1 VDKPAARRKYKMISP
16 YHAKY
21 YANELTCIHAADSV
35 DRLSQSLFD
44 ATVDLNPHQI
54 EAALFAI
61 RNPLQQ
67 GVLLADEVGLG
78 KTIEA
83 SLVLCQYWAER
94 RRRLIIVC
102 PAALR
107 KQWSQELAEKFA
119 LPSIVLDSATVKR
132 MGLSAGE
139 CISGMAGKQIIIMSY
154 HFAAKLANEMVAI
167 PWHLVVIDEA
177 HKLRNSYRASNR
189 MGQALRSAFNGR
201 RKVLLTATPLQN
213 SLMELYG
220 LAQLLDEHIFG
231 DEKAFRKQFIS
242 GENDSDALK
251 QRLAGFAKRTLRSQ
265 VLEYVRY
272 TKRQAITQ
280 PFKPTDAEH
289 ELYERISA
297 FLQREISFA
306 LPKRQRHLTG
316 LILRK
321 LLASSPYAITGTL
334 QTILERLQKKL
345 NGHDISDE
353 DLAVNLVQQNE
364 LEDEYLDADEYSD
377 KDIPEATDYKALN
390 EEPANPCNQLEA
402 KEKEIKELQV
412 EIAEIESFI
421 QQAQY
426 LTTDTKAEALIA
438 ALDIGF
444 AKMIEHNGPRKAI
457 IFTESKRT
465 QHFLADYLSR
475 NGYEKK
481 IVTFSGTNS
490 GTEANEIY
498 QNWLKQY
505 QDSDRITGST
515 HVDKRTALID
525 EFRERAEIMIATEA
539 AAEGVNLQFCALLIN
554 YDLPWNPQR
563 VEQRIGRCHR
573 YGQKHDVVVIN
584 FLNTRNQADQRVLE
598 LLTEKFQ
605 LFSGVFGA
613 SDEVLGRIESGID
626 FEKRIAR
633 IYDTCRR
640 PEDIEFAF
648 QELQKELEVDINDKL
663 KQTQSQLMEHFDED
677 VHAKLKFQLD
687 SAQAR
692 LDKVGRWF
700 WGVTRYSLGG
710 STLTSD
716 AHAHFQDH
724 DYSFQL
730 THSPIDTVP
739 IGRYQLVRGK
749 DNQQYQ
755 QGFKVHAYRLNHP
768 LGEWSLDTAKNCET
782 PVAKLVF
789 DYSNHETKLSVISD
803 LVGKS
808 GWLQLD
814 KLTISALDTVE
825 SLLFSVITDD
835 GKALD
840 QEACEKLFS
849 VQAKEVLSITE
860 VELPSLL
867 VNNQRRRIEA
877 SMAKFIEENQRL
889 FHSEREKL
897 ERWADDKI
905 LASEEALKETKAKI
919 AQVKRDARK
928 APTLEEQ
935 SELQNQLRG
944 LERQQRRQ
952 RQQIFEAE
960 DEIMAKRDELI
971 ESLQERLTQTSK
983 TEHLFTIRWQVA

>member
-1 VDKPAARRKYKMISP
+1 MQITE

-21 YANELTCIHAADSV
+21 YAHELTCLHAADSV

-54 EAALFAI
+54 DAALFAL

-83 SLVLCQYWAER
+83 ALVLCQHWAER
-94 RRRLIIVC
+94 RRRLVIVC

-107 KQWSQELAEKFA
+107 KQWAQELAEKFA
-119 LPSIVLDSATVKR
+119 LPSSVLDTAAIKS
-132 MGLSAGE
+132 
-139 CISGMAGKQIIIMSY
+139 SGVSPRTYLANTAGKKVMIMSY
-154 HFAAKLANEMVAI
+154 HFAAKLADDLVTV
-167 PWHLVVIDEA
+167 PWDLVVIDEA
-177 HKLRNSYRASNR
+177 HKLRNAHRASNR
-189 MGQALRSAFNGR
+189 IGQALKLAFNGR

-220 LAQLLDEHIFG
+220 LSTLLDEHLFG
-231 DEKAFRKQFIS
+231 DEKTFRKQFIH
-242 GENDSDALK
+242 GESATDELK

-272 TKRQAITQ
+272 TKRQAVTQ
-280 PFKPTDAEH
+280 PFKPTDAEQD
-289 ELYERISA
+289 LYERISV

-345 NGHDISDE
+345 MGDDQSDE
-353 DLAVNLVQQNE
+353 DLATQLIEQDD
-364 LEDEYLDADEYSD
+364 LEDDYLDDADFSD
-377 KDIPEATDYKALN
+377 AETDESLAETMGVPSGSPDAT
-390 EEPANPCNQLEA
+390 
-402 KEKEIKELQV
+402 IELQA

-421 QQAQY
+421 QQAQS
-426 LTTDTKAEALIA
+426 LTTDTKAEALLT
-438 ALDIGF
+438 ALDLGF
-444 AKMIEHNGPRKAI
+444 AKMAEHNGPRKAI

-465 QHFLADYLSR
+465 QQFLADYLASH
-475 NGYEKK
+475 GYQNK
-481 IVTFSGTNS
+481 IVTFSGTNT
-490 GTEANEIY
+490 GPETNQIY
-498 QNWLKQY
+498 QRWLQQY
-505 QDSDRITGST
+505 QGSDRITGSAQ
-515 HVDKRTALID
+515 VDKRTALID
-525 EFRERAEIMIATEA
+525 EFREHAEIMIATEA

-633 IYDTCRR
+633 IYDTCRK
-640 PEDIEFAF
+640 PQDIELAF
-648 QELQKELEVDINDKL
+648 EELQKELEADINDKL
-663 KQTQSQLMEHFDED
+663 KQTQSQLIEHFDED
-677 VHAKLKFQLD
+677 VHDKLKIQLD
-687 SAQAR
+687 ATLAR
-692 LDKVGRWF
+692 LDKVSRWF
-700 WGVTRYSLGG
+700 WGVTRFALSDKEGDKEIANKLGAKAQF
-710 STLTSD
+710 D
-716 AHAHFQDH
+716 EHN
-724 DYSFQL
+724 YSFALIQ
-730 THSPIDTVP
+730 SPIANAP
-739 IGRYQLVRGK
+739 AGRYQLVRSQQ
-749 DNQQYQ
+749 NQQRQ
-755 QGFKVHAYRLNHP
+755 QDFMVHAYRLNHP
-768 LGEWSLDTAKNCET
+768 LGEWSLDTAKTSAT
-782 PVAKLVF
+782 PVAELVF
-789 DYSNHETKLSVISD
+789 DYAGHETKLSVIAD

-808 GWLQLD
+808 GWLRLD
-814 KLTISALDTVE
+814 KLTVSALDTVE
-825 SLLFSVITDD
+825 SLLFSAITDD
-835 GKALD
+835 GKSLD

-849 VQAKEVLSITE
+849 VQAKKTQYTANAESPVL
-860 VELPSLL
+860 LA
-867 VNNQRRRIEA
+867 NNQQRRIEA
-877 SMAKFIEENQRL
+877 SLAQFIEENQRL
-889 FHSEREKL
+889 FNAEREKL
-897 ERWADDKI
+897 ERWADDKL
-905 LASEEALKETKAKI
+905 LASEGALKDTKAKI

-935 SELQNQLRG
+935 SELQNQLRD

-952 RQQIFEAE
+952 RQQIFDVE

-971 ESLQERLTQTSK
+971 EALQERLTQTTA

>member
-1 VDKPAARRKYKMISP
+1 MQITE

-21 YANELTCIHAADSV
+21 YAHELTCLHSADSV

-54 EAALFAI
+54 EAALFAL

-83 SLVLCQYWAER
+83 ALVFCQHWAER
-94 RRRLIIVC
+94 RRRLVIVC

-107 KQWSQELAEKFA
+107 KQWAQELAEKFA
-119 LPSIVLDSATVKR
+119 LPSTVLDAAAIKSS
-132 MGLSAGE
+132 GLSPRTYLANT
-139 CISGMAGKQIIIMSY
+139 AGKKLIIMSY
-154 HFAAKLANEMVAI
+154 HFAAKLADDLVTVPWDLVA
-167 PWHLVVIDEA
+167 IDEA
-177 HKLRNSYRASNR
+177 HKLRNAHRASNR
-189 MGQALRSAFNGR
+189 MGQALKLAFNGR

-220 LAQLLDEHIFG
+220 LSTLLDEHLFG
-231 DEKAFRKQFIS
+231 DEKAFRKQFIHS
-242 GENDSDALK
+242 ESDTDELK
-251 QRLAGFAKRTLRSQ
+251 QRLAGFVKRTLRSQ
-265 VLEYVRY
+265 VLEYVPY
-272 TKRQAITQ
+272 TKRQAVTQ
-280 PFKPTDAEH
+280 PFKPTDAEQD
-289 ELYERISA
+289 LYERISA

-306 LPKRQRHLTG
+306 LPKRQRHLTS

-334 QTILERLQKKL
+334 QTILERLHKKL
-345 NGHDISDE
+345 NGDDLSDNDLSDE
-353 DLAVNLVQQNE
+353 KLVARLIEQE
-364 LEDEYLDADEYSD
+364 EIEDEYLDVEDELLEYESNGQD
-377 KDIPEATDYKALN
+377 TQTDAVNHNGRDEA
-390 EEPANPCNQLEA
+390 E
-402 KEKEIKELQV
+402 ELQA

-421 QQAQY
+421 QQAQS
-426 LTTDTKAEALIA
+426 LTTDTKAEALLT
-438 ALDIGF
+438 ALDLGF
-444 AKMIEHNGPRKAI
+444 AKMAEHNGPRKAI

-465 QHFLADYLSR
+465 QQFLSDYLSSH
-475 NGYEKK
+475 GYQGK
-481 IVTFSGTNS
+481 IVTFSGTNT
-490 GTEANEIY
+490 GAETNEIY
-498 QNWLKQY
+498 QLWLQQY
-505 QDSDRITGST
+505 QGSDRITGSAQ
-515 HVDKRTALID
+515 VDKRTALID

-633 IYDTCRR
+633 IYDTCRK
-640 PEDIEFAF
+640 PEEIESAF
-648 QELQKELEVDINDKL
+648 EELQKELETDINDKL

-677 VHAKLKFQLD
+677 VHYKLKLQLD
-687 SAQAR
+687 ATQAR
-692 LDKVGRWF
+692 LDKVSLWF
-700 WGVTRYSLGG
+700 WGVTRFALGG
-710 STLTSD
+710 KKDDREIANKLGAKAQFD
-716 AHAHFQDH
+716 EHN
-724 DYSFQL
+724 YSFALIQ
-730 THSPIDTVP
+730 SPIFNAPT
-739 IGRYQLVRGK
+739 GRYQLVRAK
-749 DNQQYQ
+749 QNQQRQ
-755 QGFKVHAYRLNHP
+755 QDFMAHAYRLNHP
-768 LGEWSLDTAKNCET
+768 LGEWSLDTAKANTT
-782 PVAKLVF
+782 PVAELVF
-789 DYSNHETKLSVISD
+789 DYAGHETKLSVIAD

-808 GWLQLD
+808 GWLRLD
-814 KLTISALDTVE
+814 KLTVSALDTVE
-825 SLLFSVITDD
+825 SLLFTAITDD
-835 GKALD
+835 GKSLD

-849 VQAKEVLSITE
+849 VQAKKSSNTTLAE
-860 VELPSLL
+860 PPPLL
-867 VNNQRRRIEA
+867 ANNQQRRIEA
-877 SMAKFIEENQRL
+877 SLAQFIEENQRL
-889 FHSEREKL
+889 FNAEREKL
-897 ERWADDKI
+897 ERWADDKL
-905 LASEEALKETKAKI
+905 LASEEALRDTKAKI

-935 SELQNQLRG
+935 SDLQNQLRN

-952 RQQIFEAE
+952 RQQVFDVE

-971 ESLQERLTQTSK
+971 EALQERLTQTTE

>member
-1 VDKPAARRKYKMISP
+1 MQITE

-21 YANELTCIHAADSV
+21 YAHELTCLHAADSV

-54 EAALFAI
+54 EAALFAL

-83 SLVLCQYWAER
+83 ALVLCQHWAER
-94 RRRLIIVC
+94 RRRLVIVC

-107 KQWSQELAEKFA
+107 KQWAQELAEKFA
-119 LPSIVLDSATVKR
+119 LPSTVLDTAAIKS
-132 MGLSAGE
+132 
-139 CISGMAGKQIIIMSY
+139 SGVSPRTYLANTAGKKVMIMSY
-154 HFAAKLANEMVAI
+154 HFAAKLADDLVTV
-167 PWHLVVIDEA
+167 PWDLVVIDEA
-177 HKLRNSYRASNR
+177 HKLRNSHRASNR
-189 MGQALRSAFNGR
+189 IGQALKLAFNGR

-220 LAQLLDEHIFG
+220 LSTLLDEHLFG
-231 DEKAFRKQFIS
+231 DEKAFRKQFIH
-242 GENDSDALK
+242 GENDTDELK

-272 TKRQAITQ
+272 TKRQAVTQ
-280 PFKPTDAEH
+280 PFKPTDAEQD
-289 ELYERISA
+289 LYERISI

-345 NGHDISDE
+345 MGDVLSDE
-353 DLAVNLVQQNE
+353 DLATQLSEQDD
-364 LEDEYLDADEYSD
+364 LENDYLDDADFCNAETDESLAETMGEHSNSPD
-377 KDIPEATDYKALN
+377 AT
-390 EEPANPCNQLEA
+390 
-402 KEKEIKELQV
+402 IELQA

-421 QQAQY
+421 QQAQS
-426 LTTDTKAEALIA
+426 LTTDTKAEALLT
-438 ALDIGF
+438 ALDLGF
-444 AKMIEHNGPRKAI
+444 AKMAEHSGPRKAI

-465 QHFLADYLSR
+465 QEFLADYLASH
-475 NGYEKK
+475 GYQDK
-481 IVTFSGTNS
+481 IVTFSGTNT
-490 GTEANEIY
+490 GPETNQIY
-498 QNWLKQY
+498 QRWLQQY
-505 QDSDRITGST
+505 QGSDRITGSAQ
-515 HVDKRTALID
+515 VDKRTALID
-525 EFRERAEIMIATEA
+525 EFREHAEIMIATEA

-613 SDEVLGRIESGID
+613 SDEVLGRIEYGID

-633 IYDTCRR
+633 IYDTCRK
-640 PEDIEFAF
+640 PQDIELAF
-648 QELQKELEVDINDKL
+648 EELQKELEADINDKL
-663 KQTQSQLMEHFDED
+663 RQTQSQLMEHFDED
-677 VHAKLKFQLD
+677 VHDKLKLQLD
-687 SAQAR
+687 ATQAR
-692 LDKVGRWF
+692 LDKVSRWF
-700 WGVTRYSLGG
+700 WGVTHFALCDKEGDKEIANKLGAKAQF
-710 STLTSD
+710 D
-716 AHAHFQDH
+716 EHN
-724 DYSFQL
+724 YSFAL
-730 THSPIDTVP
+730 ITSPIANAP
-739 IGRYQLVRGK
+739 AGRYQLVRAQQ
-749 DNQQYQ
+749 NQQRQ
-755 QGFKVHAYRLNHP
+755 QDFMAHAYRLNHP
-768 LGEWSLDTAKNCET
+768 LGEWSLDTAKASAT
-782 PVAKLVF
+782 PAAELVF
-789 DYSNHETKLSVISD
+789 DYAGHETKLSVIAD

-808 GWLQLD
+808 GWLRLD
-814 KLTISALDTVE
+814 KLTVSALDTVE
-825 SLLFSVITDD
+825 SLLFSAITDD
-835 GKALD
+835 GKSLD
-840 QEACEKLFS
+840 QETCEKLFS
-849 VQAKEVLSITE
+849 VQAKKTQCTANAEPPVL
-860 VELPSLL
+860 LA
-867 VNNQRRRIEA
+867 NNQQRRIEA
-877 SMAKFIEENQRL
+877 SLAQFIEENQRL
-889 FHSEREKL
+889 FNAEREKL
-897 ERWADDKI
+897 ERWADDKL
-905 LASEEALKETKAKI
+905 LASEEALKDTKAKI

-935 SELQNQLRG
+935 SELQNQLRD

-952 RQQIFEAE
+952 RQQIFNVE

-971 ESLQERLTQTSK
+971 EALQERLTHTTT

>member
-1 VDKPAARRKYKMISP
+1 MISP

-54 EAALFAI
+54 EAALFAL

-83 SLVLCQYWAER
+83 ALVLCQHWAER
-94 RRRLIIVC
+94 RRRLVIVC

-119 LPSIVLDSATVKR
+119 LPSTVLDAAAIKQS
-132 MGLSAGE
+132 GLSPRTCLAN
-139 CISGMAGKQIIIMSY
+139 ITGKKVVIMSY
-154 HFAAKLANEMVAI
+154 HFAAKLADDLVTV
-167 PWHLVVIDEA
+167 PWDLVVIDEA
-177 HKLRNSYRASNR
+177 HKLRNAHRNSNR
-189 MGQALRSAFNGR
+189 MGQALKLAFNGR

-220 LAQLLDEHIFG
+220 LSTLLDEHLFG
-231 DEKAFRKQFIS
+231 DEKAFRKQFMH
-242 GENDSDALK
+242 GESDTDELK
-251 QRLAGFAKRTLRSQ
+251 QRIAGFAKRTLRSQ

-272 TKRQAITQ
+272 TKRQAVTQ
-280 PFKPTDAEH
+280 PFKPTDAEQD
-289 ELYERISA
+289 LYERISV

-334 QTILERLQKKL
+334 QTILERLHKKL
-345 NGHDISDE
+345 NGDDLSDE
-353 DLAVNLVQQNE
+353 DLATQLIEQDD
-364 LEDEYLDADEYSD
+364 LENDYLDDADFSD
-377 KDIPEATDYKALN
+377 AETDESLA
-390 EEPANPCNQLEA
+390 ETM
-402 KEKEIKELQV
+402 EKRSDTPDETKELQA

-421 QQAQY
+421 QQAQS
-426 LTTDTKAEALIA
+426 LTTDTKAQALLT
-438 ALDIGF
+438 ALDLGF
-444 AKMIEHNGPRKAI
+444 AKMAEHNGPRKAI

-465 QHFLADYLSR
+465 QQFLADYLSGH
-475 NGYEKK
+475 GYQGK
-481 IVTFSGTNS
+481 IVTFSGTNA
-490 GTEANEIY
+490 GPETNEIY
-498 QNWLKQY
+498 QRWLQQY
-505 QDSDRITGST
+505 QGSDRITGSAQ
-515 HVDKRTALID
+515 VDKRTALID

-633 IYDTCRR
+633 IYDTCRK
-640 PEDIEFAF
+640 PEDIESAF
-648 QELQKELEVDINDKL
+648 EELQKELEADINDKL

-677 VHAKLKFQLD
+677 VHDKLKLQLD
-687 SAQAR
+687 ATQAR
-692 LDKVGRWF
+692 LDKVSRWF
-700 WGVTRYSLGG
+700 WGVTQFALGDKASAKASG
-710 STLTSD
+710 VKAQFD
-716 AHAHFQDH
+716 EAN
-724 DYSFQL
+724 YSFSLIQ
-730 THSPIDTVP
+730 SPITCAPV
-739 IGRYQLVRGK
+739 GRYQLVRAQQ
-749 DNQQYQ
+749 NQKRQ
-755 QGFKVHAYRLNHP
+755 QDFMAHAYRLNHP
-768 LGEWSLDTAKNCET
+768 LGEWSLDIAKASST
-782 PVAKLVF
+782 PIAELVF
-789 DYSNHETKLSVISD
+789 DYTGHETKLSVIAD

-808 GWLQLD
+808 GWIRLD
-814 KLTISALDTVE
+814 KLTVSALDRVE
-825 SLLFSVITDD
+825 SLLFSAITDN
-835 GKALD
+835 GQSLD

-849 VQAKEVLSITE
+849 VQAKKNQSTANAE
-860 VELPSLL
+860 PPALL
-867 VNNQRRRIEA
+867 ANNQQRRIEA
-877 SMAKFIEENQRL
+877 SLAQFIEENQRL
-889 FHSEREKL
+889 FNAEREKL
-897 ERWADDKI
+897 ERWADDKL
-905 LASEEALKETKAKI
+905 LASEEALKDTKAKI
-919 AQVKRDARK
+919 AQIKRDARK

-935 SELQNQLRG
+935 SELQNQLRD

-952 RQQIFEAE
+952 RQQIFDVE
-960 DEIMAKRDELI
+960 DEILAKRDELI
-971 ESLQERLTQTSK
+971 EALQERLTQTTE

>member
-1 VDKPAARRKYKMISP
+1 MQITE

-21 YANELTCIHAADSV
+21 YAHELTCLHAADSV

-54 EAALFAI
+54 EAALFAL

-83 SLVLCQYWAER
+83 ALVLCQHWAER
-94 RRRLIIVC
+94 RRRLVIVC

-107 KQWSQELAEKFA
+107 KQWAQELAEKFA
-119 LPSIVLDSATVKR
+119 LPSTVLDTAAIKS
-132 MGLSAGE
+132 
-139 CISGMAGKQIIIMSY
+139 SGVSPRTYLANTAGKKVMIMSY
-154 HFAAKLANEMVAI
+154 HFAAKLADDLVTV
-167 PWHLVVIDEA
+167 PWDLVVIDEA
-177 HKLRNSYRASNR
+177 HKLRNSHRASNR
-189 MGQALRSAFNGR
+189 IGQALKLAFNGR

-220 LAQLLDEHIFG
+220 LSTLLDEHLFG
-231 DEKAFRKQFIS
+231 DEKAFRKQFIH
-242 GENDSDALK
+242 GENDTDELK

-272 TKRQAITQ
+272 TKRQAVTQ
-280 PFKPTDAEH
+280 PFKPTDAEQD
-289 ELYERISA
+289 LYERISI

-345 NGHDISDE
+345 MGDVLSDE
-353 DLAVNLVQQNE
+353 DLATQLSEQDD
-364 LEDEYLDADEYSD
+364 LENDYLDDADFCNAETDESLAETMGEHSNSPD
-377 KDIPEATDYKALN
+377 AT
-390 EEPANPCNQLEA
+390 
-402 KEKEIKELQV
+402 IELQA

-421 QQAQY
+421 QQAQS
-426 LTTDTKAEALIA
+426 LTTDTKAEALLT
-438 ALDIGF
+438 ALDLGF
-444 AKMIEHNGPRKAI
+444 AKMAEHSGPRKAI

-465 QHFLADYLSR
+465 QEFLADYLASH
-475 NGYEKK
+475 GYQDK
-481 IVTFSGTNS
+481 IVTFCGTNT
-490 GTEANEIY
+490 GPETNQIY
-498 QNWLKQY
+498 QRWLQQY
-505 QDSDRITGST
+505 QGSDRITGSAQ
-515 HVDKRTALID
+515 VDKRTALID
-525 EFRERAEIMIATEA
+525 EFREHAEIMIATEA

-633 IYDTCRR
+633 IYDTCRK
-640 PEDIEFAF
+640 PQDIELAF
-648 QELQKELEVDINDKL
+648 EELQKELEADINDKL
-663 KQTQSQLMEHFDED
+663 RQTQSQLMEHFDED
-677 VHAKLKFQLD
+677 VHDKLKLQLD
-687 SAQAR
+687 ATQAR
-692 LDKVGRWF
+692 LDKVSRWF
-700 WGVTRYSLGG
+700 WGVTHFALCDKEGDKEIANKLGAKAQF
-710 STLTSD
+710 D
-716 AHAHFQDH
+716 EHN
-724 DYSFQL
+724 YSFAL
-730 THSPIDTVP
+730 ITSPIANAP
-739 IGRYQLVRGK
+739 AGRYQLVRAQQ
-749 DNQQYQ
+749 NQQRQ
-755 QGFKVHAYRLNHP
+755 QDFMAHAYRLNHP
-768 LGEWSLDTAKNCET
+768 LGEWSLDTAKASAT
-782 PVAKLVF
+782 PAAELVF
-789 DYSNHETKLSVISD
+789 DYAGHETKLSVIAD

-808 GWLQLD
+808 GWLRLD
-814 KLTISALDTVE
+814 KLTVSALDTVE
-825 SLLFSVITDD
+825 SLLFSAITDD
-835 GKALD
+835 GKSLD
-840 QEACEKLFS
+840 QETCEKLFS
-849 VQAKEVLSITE
+849 VQAKKTQCTANAEPPVL
-860 VELPSLL
+860 LA
-867 VNNQRRRIEA
+867 NNQQRRIEA
-877 SMAKFIEENQRL
+877 SLAQFIEENQRL
-889 FHSEREKL
+889 FNAEREKL
-897 ERWADDKI
+897 ERWADDKL
-905 LASEEALKETKAKI
+905 LASEEALKDTKAKI

-935 SELQNQLRG
+935 SELQNQLRD

-952 RQQIFEAE
+952 RQQIFNVE

-971 ESLQERLTQTSK
+971 EALQERLTHTTT

>member
-1 VDKPAARRKYKMISP
+1 MISP

-21 YANELTCIHAADSV
+21 YAHELTCLHAADSV

-54 EAALFAI
+54 EAALFAL

-83 SLVLCQYWAER
+83 ALVLCQHWAER
-94 RRRLIIVC
+94 RRRLVIVC

-107 KQWSQELAEKFA
+107 KQWAQELAEKFA
-119 LPSIVLDSATVKR
+119 LPSTVLDAAAIKQS
-132 MGLSAGE
+132 GLSPRTCLAN
-139 CISGMAGKQIIIMSY
+139 MAGKKVVIMSY
-154 HFAAKLANEMVAI
+154 HFAAKLADDLVTV
-167 PWHLVVIDEA
+167 PWDLVVIDEA
-177 HKLRNSYRASNR
+177 HKLRNAHRNSNR
-189 MGQALRSAFNGR
+189 MGQALKLAFNGR

-220 LAQLLDEHIFG
+220 LSTLLDEHLFG
-231 DEKAFRKQFIS
+231 DEKAFRKQFIN
-242 GENDSDALK
+242 GESDTDELK

-272 TKRQAITQ
+272 TKRQAVTQ
-280 PFKPTDAEH
+280 PFKPTDAEQD
-289 ELYERISA
+289 LYERISA

-345 NGHDISDE
+345 MGDDLSNE
-353 DLAVNLVQQNE
+353 DLAAQLIEQDD
-364 LEDEYLDADEYSD
+364 LENDYLDDADFQESEIDEAPAETAPESD
-377 KDIPEATDYKALN
+377 DAT
-390 EEPANPCNQLEA
+390 
-402 KEKEIKELQV
+402 KELQA

-421 QQAQY
+421 QQAQS
-426 LTTDTKAEALIA
+426 LTKDTKAEALLT
-438 ALDIGF
+438 ALDLGF
-444 AKMIEHNGPRKAI
+444 AKMGEHNGPRKAI

-465 QHFLADYLSR
+465 QQFLADYLASH
-475 NGYEKK
+475 GYQDR
-481 IVTFSGTNS
+481 IVTFSGTNA
-490 GTEANEIY
+490 GPQTNEIY
-498 QNWLKQY
+498 QRWLQQY
-505 QDSDRITGST
+505 QGSDRLTGSAQ
-515 HVDKRTALID
+515 VDKRTALID
-525 EFRERAEIMIATEA
+525 EFREHAEIMIATEA

-633 IYDTCRR
+633 IYDTCRK
-640 PEDIEFAF
+640 PEDIESAF
-648 QELQKELEVDINDKL
+648 EELQKELEADINDKL
-663 KQTQSQLMEHFDED
+663 QQTQSQLMEHFDED
-677 VHAKLKFQLD
+677 VHDKLKLQLD
-687 SAQAR
+687 ATQAR
-692 LDKVGRWF
+692 LDKVSRWF
-700 WGVTRYSLGG
+700 WGVTQFALNGQSH
-710 STLTSD
+710 SNAKAQFD
-716 AHAHFQDH
+716 EQN
-724 DYSFQL
+724 YSFALIQ
-730 THSPIDTVP
+730 SPITTAP
-739 IGRYQLVRGK
+739 AGRYQLVRAQQ
-749 DNQQYQ
+749 NQQRQ
-755 QGFKVHAYRLNHP
+755 QDFMAHAYRMNHP
-768 LGEWSLDTAKNCET
+768 LGEWTLETAKASNT
-782 PVAKLVF
+782 SVAELIF
-789 DYSNHETKLSVISD
+789 DYANHETKLSVIAD

-808 GWLQLD
+808 GWLRLD
-814 KLTISALDTVE
+814 KLTVSALDTVE
-825 SLLFSVITDD
+825 TLLFSTITDD

-840 QEACEKLFS
+840 QEACEKLFA
-849 VQAKEVLSITE
+849 VQAKKTGSKTSAEPPSVLADH
-860 VELPSLL
+860 
-867 VNNQRRRIEA
+867 QQRRIEA
-877 SMAKFIEENQRL
+877 SLAQFIEENQRL
-889 FHSEREKL
+889 FNAEREKL
-897 ERWADDKI
+897 ERWADDKL
-905 LASEEALKETKAKI
+905 LASEEALKDTKAKI
-919 AQVKRDARK
+919 AQLKRDARK

-935 SELQNQLRG
+935 SALQNQLRD

-952 RQQIFEAE
+952 RQQIFDVE

-971 ESLQERLTQTSK
+971 EALQERLTQTTT

>member
-1 VDKPAARRKYKMISP
+1 MISP

-21 YANELTCIHAADSV
+21 YAHELTCLHASDSLE
-35 DRLSQSLFD
+35 RLSLSLFD

-54 EAALFAI
+54 DAALFAL

-83 SLVLCQYWAER
+83 ALVLCQHWAER
-94 RRRLIIVC
+94 RRRLVIVC

-107 KQWSQELAEKFA
+107 KQWAQELAEKFA
-119 LPSIVLDSATVKR
+119 LPSTVLDTAAIKQS
-132 MGLSAGE
+132 GLSPRTYLANT
-139 CISGMAGKQIIIMSY
+139 AGKNVVIMSY
-154 HFAAKLANEMVAI
+154 HFAAKLADDLVTV
-167 PWHLVVIDEA
+167 PWDLVVIDEA
-177 HKLRNSYRASNR
+177 HKLRNAHRASNR
-189 MGQALRSAFNGR
+189 MGQALKLAFNGR

-220 LAQLLDEHIFG
+220 LSTLLDEHLFG
-231 DEKAFRKQFIS
+231 DEKAFRKQFIH
-242 GENDSDALK
+242 GESDTDELK

-265 VLEYVRY
+265 VLEYVQY
-272 TKRQAITQ
+272 TKRQAVTQ
-280 PFKPTDAEH
+280 PFKPTDAEQD
-289 ELYERISA
+289 LYERISA

-345 NGHDISDE
+345 HGEDLSDE
-353 DLAVNLVQQNE
+353 ELAAKLIEQDE
-364 LEDEYLDADEYSD
+364 LEDEYLDDVDFSAIDTDESLPKSANERD
-377 KDIPEATDYKALN
+377 EA
-390 EEPANPCNQLEA
+390 E
-402 KEKEIKELQV
+402 ELQA
-412 EIAEIESFI
+412 EIAEIKSFI
-421 QQAQY
+421 QQAQS
-426 LTTDTKAEALIA
+426 LTTDTKAQALLT
-438 ALDIGF
+438 ALDLGF
-444 AKMIEHNGPRKAI
+444 AKMAEHNGPRKGI

-465 QHFLADYLSR
+465 QQFLADYLAGH
-475 NGYEKK
+475 GYQGK
-481 IVTFSGTNS
+481 IVTFSGTNT
-490 GTEANEIY
+490 GPETNEIY
-498 QNWLKQY
+498 QRWLQQY
-505 QDSDRITGST
+505 QGSDRITGSAQ
-515 HVDKRTALID
+515 VDKRTALID
-525 EFRERAEIMIATEA
+525 EFRDHAEIMIATEA

-633 IYDTCRR
+633 IYDTCRK
-640 PEDIEFAF
+640 PEDIESAF
-648 QELQKELEVDINDKL
+648 EELQKELEADINDKL

-677 VHAKLKFQLD
+677 VHDKLKLQLD
-687 SAQAR
+687 ATQAR
-692 LDKVGRWF
+692 LDKVSRWF
-700 WGVTRYSLGG
+700 WGVTRFALSDKSSDKKGDKNSDKEIANKLGAKAQF
-710 STLTSD
+710 D
-716 AHAHFQDH
+716 EHN
-724 DYSFQL
+724 YSFALIQ
-730 THSPIDTVP
+730 SPIADAPV
-739 IGRYQLVRGK
+739 GRYQLVRAQQ
-749 DNQQYQ
+749 NQQRQ
-755 QGFKVHAYRLNHP
+755 QDFMAHAYRLNHP
-768 LGEWSLDTAKNCET
+768 LGEWSLDTAKASNT
-782 PVAKLVF
+782 PIAELVF
-789 DYSNHETKLSVISD
+789 DYAGHETKLSVIAD
-803 LVGKS
+803 LVGRS
-808 GWLQLD
+808 GWLRLD
-814 KLTISALDTVE
+814 KLTVSALDMVE
-825 SLLFSVITDD
+825 NLLFSAITDD

-849 VQAKEVLSITE
+849 VQAKKTQSTTNAEPPVLLGS
-860 VELPSLL
+860 
-867 VNNQRRRIEA
+867 NQQRRIEA
-877 SMAKFIEENQRL
+877 SLAQFLEENQRL
-889 FHSEREKL
+889 FNAEREKL
-897 ERWADDKI
+897 ERWADDKL
-905 LASEEALKETKAKI
+905 LASEEALKDTKAKI
-919 AQVKRDARK
+919 AQIKRDARK

-935 SELQNQLRG
+935 SELQNQLRD

-952 RQQIFEAE
+952 RQQIFDVE

-971 ESLQERLTQTSK
+971 AALQERLTQTTE

>member
-1 VDKPAARRKYKMISP
+1 MISP

-21 YANELTCIHAADSV
+21 YAHELTCLHSADSV

-54 EAALFAI
+54 EAALFAL

-83 SLVLCQYWAER
+83 ALVLCQHWAER
-94 RRRLIIVC
+94 RRRLVIVC

-107 KQWSQELAEKFA
+107 KQWAQELAEKFA
-119 LPSIVLDSATVKR
+119 LPSTVLDAAAIKQS
-132 MGLSAGE
+132 GLSART
-139 CISGMAGKQIIIMSY
+139 CLANMAGKQIVIMSY
-154 HFAAKLANEMVAI
+154 HFAAKLADELVAV
-167 PWHLVVIDEA
+167 PWDLVVIDEA
-177 HKLRNSYRASNR
+177 HKLRNAHRTSNR
-189 MGQALRSAFNGR
+189 MGQALKLAFNGR

-220 LAQLLDEHIFG
+220 LSTLLDEHLFG
-231 DEKAFRKQFIS
+231 DEKAFRKQFIH
-242 GENDSDALK
+242 GESDTDELK

-272 TKRQAITQ
+272 TKRQAVTQ
-280 PFKPTDAEH
+280 PFKPTDAEQ
-289 ELYERISA
+289 ELYESIST

-345 NGHDISDE
+345 KGDDLSDE
-353 DLAVNLVQQNE
+353 DLAAQLIEQDDLENDY
-364 LEDEYLDADEYSD
+364 LEDADYSD
-377 KDIPEATDYKALN
+377 AETDESLAETTTELTDTPDAT
-390 EEPANPCNQLEA
+390 
-402 KEKEIKELQV
+402 KELQA

-421 QQAQY
+421 QQAQS
-426 LTTDTKAEALIA
+426 LTKDTKAEALLT
-438 ALDIGF
+438 ALNLGF
-444 AKMIEHNGPRKAI
+444 AKMAEHKGPRKAI

-465 QHFLADYLSR
+465 QQFLADYLASH
-475 NGYEKK
+475 GYQDK
-481 IVTFSGTNS
+481 IVTFSGTNT
-490 GTEANEIY
+490 GEQTNAIY
-498 QNWLKQY
+498 QKWLAQY
-505 QDSDRITGST
+505 KNTDRATGSAQI
-515 HVDKRTALID
+515 DKRTALID
-525 EFRERAEIMIATEA
+525 EFRDHAEIMIATEA
-539 AAEGVNLQFCALLIN
+539 AAEGVNLQFCALMVN

-633 IYDTCRR
+633 IYDTCRK
-640 PEDIEFAF
+640 PEDIESAF
-648 QELQKELEVDINDKL
+648 EALQKELEGDINDKL

-677 VHAKLKFQLD
+677 VHDKLKIQLD

-692 LDKVGRWF
+692 LDKVSRWF
-700 WGVTRYSLGG
+700 WGVTQFALSGQ
-710 STLTSD
+710 SHPNAKAQFD
-716 AHAHFQDH
+716 AHN
-724 DYSFQL
+724 YSFALIQ
-730 THSPIDTVP
+730 SPITNAP
-739 IGRYQLVRGK
+739 TGRYQLVRAQQ
-749 DNQQYQ
+749 NQQRQ
-755 QGFKVHAYRLNHP
+755 QDFMAHAYRLNHP
-768 LGEWSLDTAKNCET
+768 LGEWSLDTAKTLAT
-782 PVAKLVF
+782 PMAELLF
-789 DYSNHETKLSVISD
+789 DYAGHESKLSVIAD
-803 LVGKS
+803 LVGKA
-808 GWLQLD
+808 GWLRLD
-814 KLTISALDTVE
+814 KLTVSALDTVE
-825 SLLFSVITDD
+825 SLLFSAITND

-849 VQAKEVLSITE
+849 VQAKKLSNTTLAE
-860 VELPSLL
+860 PPPLL
-867 VNNQRRRIEA
+867 ANNQQRRIEA
-877 SMAKFIEENQRL
+877 SLAQFLEQNHRL
-889 FHSEREKL
+889 FNTEREKL
-897 ERWADDKI
+897 ERWADDKL
-905 LASEEALKETKAKI
+905 LASEEALKDTKAKI
-919 AQVKRDARK
+919 AQVKRDSRK

-935 SELQNQLRG
+935 SELQNQLRD

-952 RQQIFEAE
+952 RQLIFDVE

-971 ESLQERLTQTSK
+971 EALQERLTQTTD
-983 TEHLFTIRWQVA
+983 TEHLFTIRWRVV

>member
-1 VDKPAARRKYKMISP
+1 MQITE

-21 YANELTCIHAADSV
+21 YAHELTCLHAADSV

-54 EAALFAI
+54 EAALFAL

-83 SLVLCQYWAER
+83 ALVLCQHWAER
-94 RRRLIIVC
+94 RRRLVIVC

-107 KQWSQELAEKFA
+107 KQWAQELAEKFA
-119 LPSIVLDSATVKR
+119 LPSTVLDTAAIKS
-132 MGLSAGE
+132 
-139 CISGMAGKQIIIMSY
+139 SGVSPRTYLANTSGKKVMIMSY
-154 HFAAKLANEMVAI
+154 HFAAKLADDLVSV
-167 PWHLVVIDEA
+167 PWDLVVIDEA
-177 HKLRNSYRASNR
+177 HKLRNAHRASNR
-189 MGQALRSAFNGR
+189 IGQALKLAFNGR

-213 SLMELYG
+213 SLIELYG
-220 LAQLLDEHIFG
+220 LSTLLDEHLFG
-231 DEKAFRKQFIS
+231 DEKAFRKQFIH
-242 GENDSDALK
+242 GESDTDVLK

-272 TKRQAITQ
+272 TKRQAATQ
-280 PFKPTDAEH
+280 PFKPTDAEQD
-289 ELYERISA
+289 LYERISV
-297 FLQREISFA
+297 FLQREKSFA

-345 NGHDISDE
+345 MGDGLSDE
-353 DLAVNLVQQNE
+353 DVATQLIEQDDLGN
-364 LEDEYLDADEYSD
+364 DYLDDADFSD
-377 KDIPEATDYKALN
+377 AEMDESLAETMGGPSDSPDAT
-390 EEPANPCNQLEA
+390 
-402 KEKEIKELQV
+402 IELQA

-421 QQAQY
+421 QQAQS
-426 LTTDTKAEALIA
+426 LTTDTKAEALLT
-438 ALDIGF
+438 ALDLGF
-444 AKMIEHNGPRKAI
+444 AKMAEHNGPRKAI

-465 QHFLADYLSR
+465 QQFLAHYLASH
-475 NGYEKK
+475 GYQDK
-481 IVTFSGTNS
+481 IVTFSGTNT
-490 GTEANEIY
+490 GPETNQIY
-498 QNWLKQY
+498 QRWLQQY
-505 QDSDRITGST
+505 QGSDRITGSSQ
-515 HVDKRTALID
+515 VDKRTALID
-525 EFRERAEIMIATEA
+525 EFREHAEIMIATEA

-633 IYDTCRR
+633 IYDTCRK
-640 PEDIEFAF
+640 PQDIELAF
-648 QELQKELEVDINDKL
+648 EELQKELEADINDKL

-677 VHAKLKFQLD
+677 VHDKLKLQLD
-687 SAQAR
+687 ATQAR
-692 LDKVGRWF
+692 LDKVSRWF
-700 WGVTRYSLGG
+700 WGVTRFALSAKEGDKQIANKLGAKAQF
-710 STLTSD
+710 D
-716 AHAHFQDH
+716 EH
-724 DYSFQL
+724 DYSFAL
-730 THSPIDTVP
+730 IHSPIANAP
-739 IGRYQLVRGK
+739 AGRYQLVRAQQ
-749 DNQQYQ
+749 NQQRQ
-755 QGFKVHAYRLNHP
+755 QDFMAHAYRLNHP
-768 LGEWSLDTAKNCET
+768 LGEWSLDTAKASAT
-782 PVAKLVF
+782 PVVELVF
-789 DYSNHETKLSVISD
+789 DYGGHETKLSVIAD

-808 GWLQLD
+808 GWLRLD
-814 KLTISALDTVE
+814 KLTVSALDTVE
-825 SLLFSVITDD
+825 SLLFSAITDD
-835 GKALD
+835 GKSLD

-849 VQAKEVLSITE
+849 VQAKKTQCTANA
-860 VELPSLL
+860 ELPVRLA
-867 VNNQRRRIEA
+867 NNQQRRIEA
-877 SMAKFIEENQRL
+877 SLAQFIEENQCL
-889 FHSEREKL
+889 FNAEREKL
-897 ERWADDKI
+897 ERWADDKL
-905 LASEEALKETKAKI
+905 LASEEALKDTKAKI
-919 AQVKRDARK
+919 AQVKRDACK
-928 APTLEEQ
+928 APILEEQ
-935 SELQNQLRG
+935 SELQNQLRD

-952 RQQIFEAE
+952 RQQIFDVE

-971 ESLQERLTQTSK
+971 EALQERLTQTTT

>member
-1 VDKPAARRKYKMISP
+1 MISP

-21 YANELTCIHAADSV
+21 YAHELTCLHAADSV

-54 EAALFAI
+54 EAALFAL

-83 SLVLCQYWAER
+83 ALVLCQHWAER
-94 RRRLIIVC
+94 RRRLVIVC

-107 KQWSQELAEKFA
+107 KQWAQELAEKFA
-119 LPSIVLDSATVKR
+119 LPSNVLDAAAIKSS
-132 MGLSAGE
+132 GLSPRTYLANT
-139 CISGMAGKQIIIMSY
+139 AGKKVMIMSY
-154 HFAAKLANEMVAI
+154 HFAAKLADDLVTV
-167 PWHLVVIDEA
+167 PWDLVVIDEA
-177 HKLRNSYRASNR
+177 HKLRNAHRGSNR
-189 MGQALRSAFNGR
+189 MGQALKLAFNGR

-220 LAQLLDEHIFG
+220 LSTLLDEHLFG
-231 DEKAFRKQFIS
+231 DEKAFRKQFIH
-242 GENDSDALK
+242 GESDTDELK

-272 TKRQAITQ
+272 TKRQAVTQ
-280 PFKPTDAEH
+280 PFKPTDAEQA
-289 ELYERISA
+289 LYESISI

-321 LLASSPYAITGTL
+321 LLASSPYAINGTL
-334 QTILERLQKKL
+334 HTILERLQKKL
-345 NGHDISDE
+345 HGEDLSDE
-353 DLAVNLVQQNE
+353 DLAAKLIEQEE
-364 LEDEYLDADEYSD
+364 LEDEYLDAEDFSVIDADDALAEADSEPIAKRDE
-377 KDIPEATDYKALN
+377 TR
-390 EEPANPCNQLEA
+390 
-402 KEKEIKELQV
+402 ELQA

-421 QQAQY
+421 QQAQS
-426 LTTDTKAEALIA
+426 LTTDTKAQALLT
-438 ALDIGF
+438 ALDLGF
-444 AKMIEHNGPRKAI
+444 AKMAEHKGPRKAI

-465 QHFLADYLSR
+465 QQFLADHLATH
-475 NGYEKK
+475 GYQDK
-481 IVTFSGTNS
+481 IVTFSGTNT
-490 GTEANEIY
+490 GEQTNAIY
-498 QNWLKQY
+498 QKWLAQY
-505 QDSDRITGST
+505 KNTDRATGST
-515 HVDKRTALID
+515 QVDKRTALID
-525 EFRERAEIMIATEA
+525 EFRDHAEIMIATEA

-633 IYDTCRR
+633 IYDTCRK
-640 PEDIEFAF
+640 PEDIESAF
-648 QELQKELEVDINDKL
+648 EELQKELEVDINDKL

-677 VHAKLKFQLD
+677 VHDKLKIQLD

-692 LDKVGRWF
+692 LDKVSRWF
-700 WGVTRYSLGG
+700 WGVTRFAL
-710 STLTSD
+710 SD
-716 AHAHFQDH
+716 KKGDKNSDKEIANKLEAKAQFDEHN
-724 DYSFQL
+724 YSFSLIQ
-730 THSPIDTVP
+730 SPIADAPV
-739 IGRYQLVRGK
+739 GRYQLVRAQQ
-749 DNQQYQ
+749 NQQRQ
-755 QGFKVHAYRLNHP
+755 QDFMAHAYRLNHP
-768 LGEWSLDTAKNCET
+768 LGEWSLDTAKASST
-782 PVAKLVF
+782 PIAELVF
-789 DYSNHETKLSVISD
+789 DYAGHETKLSVIAD
-803 LVGKS
+803 LVGQS
-808 GWLQLD
+808 GWLRLD
-814 KLTISALDTVE
+814 KLTVSALDTVE
-825 SLLFSVITDD
+825 SLLFSAITDD

-840 QEACEKLFS
+840 QEVCEKLFS
-849 VQAKEVLSITE
+849 VQTQKAQSTANAEPPVL
-860 VELPSLL
+860 LA
-867 VNNQRRRIEA
+867 NNQQRRIEA
-877 SMAKFIEENQRL
+877 SLAQFIEDNQRL
-889 FHSEREKL
+889 FNAEREKL
-897 ERWADDKI
+897 ERWADDKL
-905 LASEEALKETKAKI
+905 LASEEALKDTKAKI
-919 AQVKRDARK
+919 AQIKRDARK
-928 APTLEEQ
+928 APSLEEQ
-935 SELQNQLRG
+935 SELQNQLRD

-952 RQQIFEAE
+952 RQQIFDVE

-971 ESLQERLTQTSK
+971 EALQERLTQTTE

>member
-1 VDKPAARRKYKMISP
+1 MQITE

-21 YANELTCIHAADSV
+21 YAHELTCLHAADSV

-54 EAALFAI
+54 EAALFAL

-83 SLVLCQYWAER
+83 ALVLCQHWAER
-94 RRRLIIVC
+94 RRRLVIVC

-107 KQWSQELAEKFA
+107 KQWAQELAEKFA
-119 LPSIVLDSATVKR
+119 LPSTVLDTAAIKS
-132 MGLSAGE
+132 
-139 CISGMAGKQIIIMSY
+139 SGVSPRTYLANTAGKKVMIMSY
-154 HFAAKLANEMVAI
+154 HFAAKLADDLVTV
-167 PWHLVVIDEA
+167 PWDLVVIDEA
-177 HKLRNSYRASNR
+177 HKLRNSHRASNR
-189 MGQALRSAFNGR
+189 IGQALKLAFNGR

-220 LAQLLDEHIFG
+220 LSTLLDEHLFG
-231 DEKAFRKQFIS
+231 DEKAFRKQFIH
-242 GENDSDALK
+242 GENDTDELK

-272 TKRQAITQ
+272 TKRQAVTQ
-280 PFKPTDAEH
+280 PFKPTDAEQD
-289 ELYERISA
+289 LYERISI

-345 NGHDISDE
+345 MGDVLSDE
-353 DLAVNLVQQNE
+353 DLATQLSEQDD
-364 LEDEYLDADEYSD
+364 LENDYLDDADFCNAETDESLAETMGEHSNSPD
-377 KDIPEATDYKALN
+377 AT
-390 EEPANPCNQLEA
+390 
-402 KEKEIKELQV
+402 IELQA

-421 QQAQY
+421 QQAQS
-426 LTTDTKAEALIA
+426 LTTDTKAEALLT
-438 ALDIGF
+438 ALDLGF
-444 AKMIEHNGPRKAI
+444 AKMAEHSGPRKAI

-465 QHFLADYLSR
+465 QEFLADYLASH
-475 NGYEKK
+475 GYQDK
-481 IVTFSGTNS
+481 IVTFSGTNT
-490 GTEANEIY
+490 GPETNQIY
-498 QNWLKQY
+498 QRWLQQY
-505 QDSDRITGST
+505 QGSDRITGSAQ
-515 HVDKRTALID
+515 VDKRTALID
-525 EFRERAEIMIATEA
+525 EFREHAEIMIATEA

-633 IYDTCRR
+633 IYDTCRK
-640 PEDIEFAF
+640 PQDIELAF
-648 QELQKELEVDINDKL
+648 EELQKELEADINDKL
-663 KQTQSQLMEHFDED
+663 RQTQSQLMEHFDED
-677 VHAKLKFQLD
+677 VHDKLKLQLD
-687 SAQAR
+687 ATQAR
-692 LDKVGRWF
+692 LDKVSRWF
-700 WGVTRYSLGG
+700 WGVTHFALCDKEGDKEIANKLGAKAQF
-710 STLTSD
+710 D
-716 AHAHFQDH
+716 EHN
-724 DYSFQL
+724 YSFAL
-730 THSPIDTVP
+730 ITSPIANAP
-739 IGRYQLVRGK
+739 AGRYQLVRAQQ
-749 DNQQYQ
+749 NQQRQ
-755 QGFKVHAYRLNHP
+755 QDFMAHAYRLNHP
-768 LGEWSLDTAKNCET
+768 LGEWSLDTAKASAT
-782 PVAKLVF
+782 PAAELVF
-789 DYSNHETKLSVISD
+789 DYAGHETKLSVIAD

-808 GWLQLD
+808 GWLRLD
-814 KLTISALDTVE
+814 KLTVSALDTVE
-825 SLLFSVITDD
+825 SLLFSAITDD
-835 GKALD
+835 GKSLD
-840 QEACEKLFS
+840 QETCEKLFS
-849 VQAKEVLSITE
+849 VQAKKTQCTANAEPPVL
-860 VELPSLL
+860 LA
-867 VNNQRRRIEA
+867 NNQQRRIEA
-877 SMAKFIEENQRL
+877 SLAQFIEENQRL
-889 FHSEREKL
+889 FNAEREKL
-897 ERWADDKI
+897 ERWADDKL
-905 LASEEALKETKAKI
+905 LASEEALKDTKAKI

-935 SELQNQLRG
+935 SELQNQLRD

-952 RQQIFEAE
+952 RQQIFNVE

-971 ESLQERLTQTSK
+971 EALQERLTHTTT